1 MTTTQGSQ
9 LRPTQGPSNRYAIP
23 LELHYKAISKH
34 GPLYGSGQTRMV
46 NIVFA
51 PGDRLESGMIAEIAS
66 PGLFFWTI
74 IFTCSWYSARLFL
87 VYDVNVSAACD
98 LIYLTQH
105 LMRCRLADLT

>member
-51 PGDRLESGMIAEIAS
+51 PGDRLESGMIAEIALAW
-66 PGLFFWTI
+66 PFLLDDHIHLQLAPT
-74 IFTCSWYSARLFL
+74 ARRPPRL
-87 VYDVNVSAACD
+87 YEKAGS
-98 LIYLTQH
+98 YL
-105 LMRCRLADLT
+105 